1 MSNQE
6 KSLLIKPN
14 STYYMVGD
22 STSTDNNRKYV
33 LDARGYRSISKV
45 KSRKSLLT
53 KPNSTYYTVCDSTSI
68 DNGNTYL
75 MHQFSNHSHSKE
87 RGQGAGCPRNRNR
100 TDTAVRIVRIFRSS
114 AKKAKSLLKRTD
126 DVFLL

>member
-6 KSLLIKPN
+6 KTLLTKPN

-33 LDARGYRSISKV
+33 LDARGYWSISKV

-75 MHQFSNHSHSKE
+75 IDAPVF
-87 RGQGAGCPRNRNR
+87 
-100 TDTAVRIVRIFRSS
+100 
-114 AKKAKSLLKRTD
+114 KSLPPLERTGTRSYLD
-126 DVFLL
+126 APETD